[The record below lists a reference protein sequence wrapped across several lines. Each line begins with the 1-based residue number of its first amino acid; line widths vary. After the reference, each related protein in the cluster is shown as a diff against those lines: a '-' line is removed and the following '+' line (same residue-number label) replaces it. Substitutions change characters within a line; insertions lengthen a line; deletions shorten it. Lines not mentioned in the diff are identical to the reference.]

1 MKHGWSHK
9 RDGEGTEEE
18 KEEGSV
24 TTPREVP
31 SNFLA
36 VAVPMI
42 GNVDVTDQ
50 SVNLMSLLFP
60 QCFAK
65 LRLLSSSSPSPLS

>member
-18 KEEGSV
+18 KEDGSV
-24 TTPREVP
+24 TTPPDVP

-42 GNVDVTDQ
+42 GNVDVTD
-50 SVNLMSLLFP
+50 
-60 QCFAK
+60 
-65 LRLLSSSSPSPLS
+65 